1 MLVLDSA
8 CGTLCSSSII
18 GNATVLE
25 LRSEKSSAIL
35 TIASQSNASYVDEQ
49 IND

>member
-8 CGTLCSSSII
+8 CGTLCSSII